1 MIRRPPRST
10 LFPYTTLFRS
20 ALEARRVVRVEHAHD
35 GPSRLSE
42 RAHPPGMR
50 ARTGGCEFSQHT
62 PAVIGGGAAVDQ
74 AVLFEAIDQLGD
86 VGAPAVLA
94 RGGIG
99 QGARV

>member
-10 LFPYTTLFRS
+10 LFPYTTLFQS

-62 PAVIGGGAAVDQ
+62 PAVIGGGAAGDQ
-74 AVLFEAIDQLGD
+74 ARLLEANHQLPE
-86 VGAPAVLA
+86 VGAHPLLA
-94 RGGIG
+94 
-99 QGARV
+99 GAEIQR